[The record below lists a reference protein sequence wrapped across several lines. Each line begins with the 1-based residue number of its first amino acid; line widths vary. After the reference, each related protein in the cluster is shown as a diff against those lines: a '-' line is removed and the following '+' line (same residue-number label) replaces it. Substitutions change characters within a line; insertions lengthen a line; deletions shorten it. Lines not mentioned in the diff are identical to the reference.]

1 MKFIYVFKKED
12 RDRLLSDGY
21 VLLKEDDSNS
31 MYVFEAGDKL
41 VFELTDMDFVYSDTL
56 TF

>member
-12 RDRLLSDGY
+12 RDTLLSEGY
-21 VLLKEDDSNS
+21 TLLKEDNSNS
-31 MYVFEAGDKL
+31 MYVFETTEKL
-41 VFELTDMDFVYSDTL
+41 CFGLTDMDFVYSDTL